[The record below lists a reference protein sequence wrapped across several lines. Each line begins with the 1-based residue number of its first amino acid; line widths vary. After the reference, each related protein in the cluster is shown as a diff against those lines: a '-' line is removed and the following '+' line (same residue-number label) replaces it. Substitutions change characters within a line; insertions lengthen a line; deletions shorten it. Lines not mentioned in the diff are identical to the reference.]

1 MLVCYCAIPAMYG
14 GCGNCPILRQK
25 RDFYGYR
32 PEEIKPIEPIDY
44 DKLALKLHERMRKAN
59 YGE

>member
-1 MLVCYCAIPAMYG
+1 MYG